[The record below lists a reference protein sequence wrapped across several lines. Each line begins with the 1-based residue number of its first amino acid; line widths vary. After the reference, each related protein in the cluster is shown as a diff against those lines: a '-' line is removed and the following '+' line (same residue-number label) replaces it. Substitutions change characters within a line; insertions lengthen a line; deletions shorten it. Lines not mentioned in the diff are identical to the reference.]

1 MQFLYNFFIQ
11 IYQFAFRVAANFN
24 PKAKLAVDG
33 RKNWEEFLTQK
44 IDSKEDWIWMHC
56 SSLGEFEQGRP
67 VFEELKQKYPHHK
80 CALSFF
86 SPSGY
91 EIRKNYALADVVFY
105 LPFDSAKNAKKL
117 AQIFQPEIW
126 ILVKYDYWYNHL
138 KFQHKNGVKIVVIS
152 AIFREN
158 QIYFKPW
165 GKWLASKLKK
175 YISHFFV
182 QDEISENLLQK
193 IDIHQVTIA
202 GDTRFDRVKSI
213 AAKTEKL
220 PWIENF
226 KGNHPLIV
234 VGSSWKED
242 EDLWVKFIH
251 EKLPENWKIV
261 IVPHEIKPE
270 NIQRLRH
277 ALQDKCL
284 VFSEDKKLLMNFEN
298 GLSAPLDD
306 RYASKQKIVGSK
318 QQSKNR
324 NQKSEIL
331 IVDAIGFLSKIYAS
345 ADLVYVGGGFN
356 KSGVHNTLEPAV
368 FGIPV
373 IIGPNFQK
381 FNEVKLLKKEGVI
394 HTISNYN
401 EFESII
407 LNLIQNAALRQ
418 YIQAKS
424 HHVFEQQPPS
434 TQIILNRIQPWLK

>member
-11 IYQFAFRVAANFN
+11 LYQIAFRLAAFFN

-33 RKNWEEFLTQK
+33 RRNWEENLKQK
-44 IDSKEDWIWMHC
+44 INPDEKWIWMHC

-67 VFEELKQKYPHHK
+67 VFEALKQKYPQHK
-80 CALSFF
+80 LALSFF

-117 AQIFQPEIW
+117 AQILQPEIW

-138 KFQHKNGVKIVVIS
+138 KFQNAIGTKIVVIS

-165 GKWLASKLKK
+165 GNWLASKLKQ
-175 YISHFFV
+175 YITHFFV
-182 QDEISENLLQK
+182 QDEISQNLLQK

-220 PWIENF
+220 DWIENF

-234 VGSSWKED
+234 VGSSWKDD

-251 EKLPENWKIV
+251 EKLPENWKVV

-270 NIQRLRH
+270 NIQRLKN

-284 VFSEDKKLLMNFEN
+284 IFSENKSLLMND
-298 GLSAPLDD
+298 GISTPLDE
-306 RYASKQKIVGSK
+306 RTTL
-318 QQSKNR
+318 N
-324 NQKSEIL
+324 SELITHNSQIL
-331 IVDAIGFLSKIYAS
+331 IIDAIGFLSQIYAS
-345 ADLVYVGGGFN
+345 ADIAYVGGGFN

-381 FNEVKLLKKEGVI
+381 FNEVKMLKNEGI
-394 HTISNYN
+394 IFPITNEN
-401 EFESII
+401 EFSTII
-407 LNLIQNAALRQ
+407 HNLIHN
-418 YIQAKS
+418 KS
-424 HHVFEQQPPS
+424 QRAQIKEKSAIIFNQQLPS
-434 TQIILNRIQPWLK
+434 TQIILDRIHAWLN